1 MKEHKFKIK
10 LTLLKKIQYLRK
22 YNFTTKEMRISFGS
36 KFVVTLCDLKH
47 HSESK
52 SSLNNDLDKK

>member
-36 KFVVTLCDLKH
+36 KFVVILTLNIIRSQRVH
-47 HSESK
+47 
-52 SSLNNDLDKK
+52 